1 MARGRRR
8 KGRAQ
13 ARRQHGRRTRLP
25 LLTAL
30 TAIPVGLALAATL
43 IFTGAGERLDLI
55 QTAATGLLPS
65 GGSGEAP
72 PEQAAVPDAEID
84 DDFFA
89 APSDTGPAPTARPE
103 PARQSAQATV
113 SPSPAEEDGEP
124 SADSARAEG
133 TDGSGRGSG
142 GGSSAGGGNS
152 GGGAGTGS
160 STLTD
165 RVVDLTNAE
174 RAAAGCDPLRVD
186 ARLTAAA
193 QEHSEDMDAR
203 GYMSHYSPEGEG
215 PGGRASRHGY
225 DSWGAENVAKG
236 QTSAAQVVE
245 SWMNSEGHR
254 RNILNCGL
262 VAIGVGE
269 SGYAWTQLFGWV

>member
-8 KGRAQ
+8 KGRAY
-13 ARRQHGRRTRLP
+13 ARRQRGRRTRLP

-30 TAIPVGLALAATL
+30 TAVPVGLALAATL
-43 IFTGAGERLDLI
+43 LFTGAGERLDLI

-72 PEQAAVPDAEID
+72 PEQAAVPDAEFD

-89 APSDTGPAPTARPE
+89 APSEADPAPTARPE

-113 SPSPAEEDGEP
+113 SPSPPEEDGEP

-133 TDGSGRGSG
+133 TGGSGGGSG
-142 GGSSAGGGNS
+142 GGSSSGGS
-152 GGGAGTGS
+152 GGGGTGTS
-160 STLTD
+160 ALTD
-165 RVVDLTNAE
+165 RVVELTNAE
-174 RAAAGCDPLRVD
+174 RAAVGCDPLRVD
-186 ARLTAAA
+186 TRLTAAA

-215 PGGRASRHGY
+215 PGDRASRHGY

-245 SWMNSEGHR
+245 AWMNSEGHR

-262 VAIGVGE
+262 VALGVGE